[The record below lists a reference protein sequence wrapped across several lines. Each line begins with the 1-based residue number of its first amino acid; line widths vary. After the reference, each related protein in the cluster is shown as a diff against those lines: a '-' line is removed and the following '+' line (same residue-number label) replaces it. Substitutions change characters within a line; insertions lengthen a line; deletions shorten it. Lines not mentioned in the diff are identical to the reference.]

1 MNKRSLIVQCS
12 DKCPCDCPGCYNF
25 SNNKKCS
32 IPFEKFLNFI
42 KSYNDIFENNRVTLS
57 GGDPLFN
64 SDIIKII
71 SELKKDGVSI
81 NLDTV
86 GTKLLEDRKELIE
99 VLKMVDYVGIPL
111 DGITTRTIQA
121 FRTNMTIEKFVRI
134 LNVVKDF
141 KNICINT
148 VVHALNIEE
157 IKGIA
162 SLINEDKQIT
172 KWQLFQY
179 MPIGPGGYK
188 NKVRYEITEEQYNK
202 VKSEVLS
209 LDLRHSLQLDFKSA
223 ECRIDRYL
231 ILSSDG
237 TVWIPGMN
245 NERTIVGDIEDGNI
259 FNFIERSS
267 QYEKI

>member
-1 MNKRSLIVQCS
+1 MNQRSLIVQCS

-25 SNNKKCS
+25 CNNKKGS
-32 IPFEKFLNFI
+32 IPFEKLLNFI

-64 SDIIKII
+64 SYIIKII
-71 SELKKDGVSI
+71 YELKKEGVSI

-86 GTKLLEDRKELIE
+86 GTKLLEGRKELIE
-99 VLKMVDYVGIPL
+99 VLKMVDCVGIPL
-111 DGITTRTIQA
+111 DGITTQTIQT

-188 NKVRYEITEEQYNK
+188 NKDRYEITEEQYNK

-209 LDLRHSLQLDFKSA
+209 MDLRHSLQLDFKSA

-245 NERTIVGDIEDGNI
+245 NERTIVGDIEDDNI
-259 FNFIERSS
+259 FKFIERSI
-267 QYEKI
+267 QHEKI